1 MSKIVK
7 CIIAII
13 CLICHFSLNVYADN
27 LNNYRSNSNWI
38 ETSKDYID
46 SKYATGDKFI
56 VAYVRSDCGNCK
68 YVGTN
73 VLTEWMNS
81 YSYTIYGVDV
91 DSEGINNWA
100 RNVAGGGTVT
110 LPLVA
115 FVNKTEVVAFQGA
128 SEENIKLMNDTFI
141 GFNKE
146 TPTDYVTPS
155 IKVKSDSVYK
165 HSIVTV
171 VAEGTDV
178 PEGYCLAIYDAEGNL
193 VKKGNQYFAKYS
205 FPNEISKS
213 TFLNVVVVNDGGMTY
228 KDTEGNEISQRIEIT
243 IKNGFF
249 DNIVA
254 FFKWL
259 FKSNEITIAP

>member
-1 MSKIVK
+1 
-7 CIIAII
+7 
-13 CLICHFSLNVYADN
+13 
-27 LNNYRSNSNWI
+27 
-38 ETSKDYID
+38 
-46 SKYATGDKFI
+46 
-56 VAYVRSDCGNCK
+56 
-68 YVGTN
+68 
-73 VLTEWMNS
+73 
-81 YSYTIYGVDV
+81 
-91 DSEGINNWA
+91 
-100 RNVAGGGTVT
+100 
-110 LPLVA
+110 
-115 FVNKTEVVAFQGA
+115 
-128 SEENIKLMNDTFI
+128 MNDTFI